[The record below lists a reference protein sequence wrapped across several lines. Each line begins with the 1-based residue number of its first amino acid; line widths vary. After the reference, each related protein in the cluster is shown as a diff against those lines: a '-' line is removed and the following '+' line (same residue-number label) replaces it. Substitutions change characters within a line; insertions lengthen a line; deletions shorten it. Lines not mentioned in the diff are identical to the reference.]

1 MKLNLLITCLVVS
14 AGLNAQSLEGI
25 FDIHAHADPDQTD
38 RSIDVLELAK
48 MYQDRGFR
56 GFVIM
61 DHHNPSA
68 GLAYLAK
75 KHAPKL
81 EVFGTIVLNHNV
93 GGMNKYAVL
102 NWMQNEG
109 GLGRIVYMPTTGS
122 EYDVLNSGNPNRP
135 YVSISKDGQL
145 LPEVLEMLDL
155 IAEKELVLSTGH
167 SSPEEILMLTREA
180 RKRGIEKILAT
191 NPTSQLMS
199 AEQMKEAAE
208 MGAMIEFIFYSVSPS
223 RRGGPPHTI
232 EEYAEQIRYIGPE
245 HCILSSCGGQ
255 GWMPIHTSAWVEY
268 FKLLREQG
276 FTVEEL
282 ELMSK
287 KNPARLMG
295 LESR

>member
-1 MKLNLLITCLVVS
+1 MKHLLIILLCLF
-14 AGLNAQSLEGI
+14 AGSMVGAQSLEGI

-61 DHHNPSA
+61 NHHDPTA

-75 KHAPKL
+75 KAAPDL
-81 EVFGTIVLNHNV
+81 EVFGGIVCNHMV
-93 GGMNKYAVL
+93 GGMNKHAVL
-102 NWMQNEG
+102 NFIRNEG

-122 EYDVLNSGNPNRP
+122 EYDAKQSDNPDRP
-135 YVSISKDGQL
+135 QVSVSKDGKL

-155 IAEKELVLSTGH
+155 IAEHDLILSTGH
-167 SSPEEILMLTREA
+167 SSPEEILMLIKEGK
-180 RKRGIEKILAT
+180 KRGIKKIFAT
-191 NPTSQLMS
+191 NPTIQNMNIEQL
-199 AEQMKEAAE
+199 KEAAD
-208 MGAMIEFIFYSVSPS
+208 MGAWLEFIYYSASPA
-223 RRGGPPHTI
+223 RRGGPPFTI
-232 EEYAEQIRYIGPE
+232 AQYAEQIRAVGVE

-255 GWMPIHTSAWVEY
+255 GWMPIHTSAWIEY
-268 FKLLREQG
+268 FELLRAEG

-287 KNPARLMG
+287 SNPARLMG
-295 LESR
+295 LE